1 MTPHGCEDVAVTA
14 LEALRAVFRA
24 WEANDPGALGPLFC
38 DDGVYLDP
46 LKEEPL
52 RGRKAIVEGNRPAMA
67 AIADLAITERTS
79 LDHGDSAIVEGDFN
93 SRLAGSEQRFDF
105 PFAAVAE
112 MRDGM
117 IARLAEYFDTKPLR
131 P

>member
-1 MTPHGCEDVAVTA
+1 MTA

-24 WEANDPGALGPLFC
+24 WEANDPDALGEVFC
-38 DDGVYLDP
+38 EGGVYLDP
-46 LKEEPL
+46 LKEAPL
-52 RGRKAIVEGNRPAMA
+52 RGRAAVIDGNRPAMA
-67 AIADLAITERTS
+67 AIADLVITERS
-79 LDHGDSAIVEGDFN
+79 AMDNGDIAVVEGEFA

-112 MRDGM
+112 MRDGRIM
-117 IARLAEYFDTKPLR
+117 RLAEYFDTQPLR

>member
-1 MTPHGCEDVAVTA
+1 MTA

-24 WEANDPGALGPLFC
+24 WEANDPEVLGELFC
-38 DDGVYLDP
+38 EDGEYLDP
-46 LKEEPL
+46 LKDGPL
-52 RGRKAIVEGNRPAMA
+52 RGRTAVVDGNRPAMA
-67 AIADLAITERTS
+67 AIADLVITERS
-79 LDHGDSAIVEGDFN
+79 SVSNGDLAIVEGDFT

-112 MRDGM
+112 MRDGR
-117 IARLAEYFDTKPLR
+117 IARLAEYFDTQPLR

>member
-1 MTPHGCEDVAVTA
+1 MTA

-24 WEANDPGALGPLFC
+24 WEANDPDALGPLFC
-38 DDGVYLDP
+38 EDGVYLDP
-46 LKEEPL
+46 LKDQPL
-52 RGRKAIVEGNRPAMA
+52 RGREAIIEGNRPAMA
-67 AIADLAITERTS
+67 AIADLVITERMS
-79 LDHGDSAIVEGDFN
+79 LYDGDFAIVEGDFN

-117 IARLAEYFDTKPLR
+117 IARLAEYFDTQPLG

>member
-1 MTPHGCEDVAVTA
+1 MTA

-24 WEANDPGALGPLFC
+24 WEANDPDALGPLFC

-46 LKEEPL
+46 LKDEPL
-52 RGRKAIVEGNRPAMA
+52 RGRKAIIEENRPAMA
-67 AIADLAITERTS
+67 AIADLVITERTS
-79 LDHGDSAIVEGDFN
+79 LHDGDLGIVEGDFS

-105 PFAAVAE
+105 SFTAVAE
-112 MRDGM
+112 MRDGR
-117 IARLAEYFDTKPLR
+117 IARLAEYFDTQPLR